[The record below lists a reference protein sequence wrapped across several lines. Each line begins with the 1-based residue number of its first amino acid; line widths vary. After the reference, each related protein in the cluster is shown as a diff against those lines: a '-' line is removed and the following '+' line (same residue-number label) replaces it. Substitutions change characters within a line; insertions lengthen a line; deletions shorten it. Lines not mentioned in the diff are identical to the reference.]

1 MMDDRDFRS
10 LLAKLQPIAPDL
22 TDALWLGSLMEPTRS
37 NDIKAVA
44 QALAAERLGESYTS
58 EHILL
63 PPPPEAVAA
72 GGHRLGEVMYAGRPV
87 CPFGLRDNDL
97 PQHVAIL
104 GRSGAG
110 KTNVAY
116 LLVQSLIQNR
126 KPFLVLDWRRNYS
139 GFTEGRGAKR
149 VLGLVAGEPASIA
162 FNPLEPP
169 AGLNINQREAYLR
182 DVVSVICTTY
192 LPGNQ
197 LLSTRGVEYL
207 LLKAVTDL
215 ELVGPKPLTSIA
227 VRRYVEDYKPRS
239 RESDWKA
246 SAANVLL
253 RLTTGP
259 MGRLLNASSGRSL
272 HSLLSRQAILE
283 VDALGSQTDRSA
295 FAQTLLTW
303 LFYHRLAEGKSTT
316 SKHVLVI
323 EEAHQCFLRRRD
335 AEQSIPDL
343 MLRQMRDLGQ
353 AIVLLD
359 QCPSLLST
367 PALGNTSATICLAL
381 KHADDLDA
389 AGKALTLPRN
399 EWHYLGQLP
408 IGQAIV
414 KVASRHPSPFLVQF
428 PLWTGSAEENTPRTE
443 ERAERTP
450 SLKRS
455 VEEARLALQEAIRAF
470 RKSDR
475 GERNE
480 EGKTV
485 REERG
490 LGKRDEGVD
499 TRERVLL
506 ADIARSPL
514 SVVTERYRRLGWS
527 AHAGT
532 ETKRRVVE
540 GGLVEEER
548 VRVPEGSVTLL
559 RLTPAGEAAVGAS
572 GVQAVRLPK
581 NAGLEHEYWKHRIGD
596 RYRRE
601 GYEVEEE
608 VAIGD
613 GKAVDIVASKAGE
626 RVAIEIETGCSNAVQ
641 NIQKALDAGFD
652 RVVSVGT
659 TAGVRQATLTDLERS
674 PAVDARMTSVV
685 CVSSFAKTP

>member
-1 MMDDRDFRS
+1 MMMNDRDFGL
-10 LLAKLQPIAPDL
+10 LLAKLRPVAPDL

-63 PPPPEAVAA
+63 PPPPGPVTTGEL
-72 GGHRLGEVMYAGRPV
+72 RLGRVVYAGRPV
-87 CPFGLRDNDL
+87 SEFGLRDGDL

-104 GRSGAG
+104 GRSGSG
-110 KTNVAY
+110 KTNVAH
-116 LLVQSLIQNR
+116 LLVDRLVQTR
-126 KPFLVLDWRRNYS
+126 KPFMVLDWRCNYAS
-139 GFTEGRGAKR
+139 FAGRGPGR
-149 VLGLVAGEPASIA
+149 GVLILQAGETKSIG
-162 FNPLEPP
+162 FNPLQSPG
-169 AGLNINQREAYLR
+169 GLTRNQREAYVR
-182 DVVSVICTTY
+182 DIASVICTTY

-207 LLKAVTDL
+207 LLKAIGDL
-215 ELVGPKPLTSIA
+215 QLVGPEPVTFND
-227 VRRYVEDYKPRS
+227 VRRYLDTYKPRS
-239 RESDWKA
+239 REGDWKA

-259 MGRLLNASSGRSL
+259 IGRMFGSPTTTTLARILDK
-272 HSLLSRQAILE
+272 QIVLE
-283 VDALGSQTDRSA
+283 VDSLGSQSDRAA
-295 FAQTLLTW
+295 FTKALLVW
-303 LFYHRLAEGKSTT
+303 LFYHRLSEGRSTP

-323 EEAHQCFLRRRD
+323 EEAHQCFQRRRD
-335 AEQSIPDL
+335 GEQSVPDL

-353 AIVLLD
+353 SIVLLD
-359 QCPSLLST
+359 QNPSLLSV
-367 PALGNTSATICLAL
+367 PALGNTATTICLNL
-381 KHADDLDA
+381 KHANDLEA
-389 AGKALTLPRN
+389 AGKALTLPRA
-399 EWHYLGQLP
+399 EWEHIGRLP
-408 IGQAIV
+408 VGQAIV
-414 KVASRHPSPFLVQF
+414 KVASRHPTPFLVQF

-443 ERAERTP
+443 GRAERTP

-499 TRERVLL
+499 TGERVLL

-626 RVAIEIETGCSNAVQ
+626 RIAVEVETGCSNAVD
-641 NIQKALDAGFD
+641 NIQKAVDAGFD

-659 TAGVRQATLTDLERS
+659 TPQAKRQILGAL
-674 PAVDARMTSVV
+674 AMHGDARSSAIKVV
-685 CVSSFAKTP
+685 SPIEVA